1 MQANS
6 TPFMVYNS
14 HELHQLWC
22 KINKHTTIYD
32 KIFMGEGMN
41 INRLREIREDRN
53 YSQRDI
59 ARVLHVP
66 QQNYS
71 RYELGIVRMP
81 IEKYVILAKF
91 YRVSVDYLIGL
102 TDEIKP
108 YPKSII

>member
-1 MQANS
+1 
-6 TPFMVYNS
+6 
-14 HELHQLWC
+14 
-22 KINKHTTIYD
+22 
-32 KIFMGEGMN
+32 MGEGMN
-41 INRLREIREDRN
+41 INRLREIREDRD

-71 RYELGIVRMP
+71 RYELRIVRMP

-108 YPKSII
+108 YPKSILK